1 MAEQQART
9 TTSSG
14 FANADAIIRNVEEL
28 AKDTTIAVPAVV
40 VVSHSFYP
48 HTGFHVQLM
57 SGLVGINSSID
68 R

>member
-14 FANADAIIRNVEEL
+14 FANADAIIGKVEAL
-28 AKDTTIAVPAVV
+28 AKNATIAVPAVV
-40 VVSHSFYP
+40 VVSYSFTP
-48 HTGFHVQLM
+48 HP
-57 SGLVGINSSID
+57 GLPCAVDAWFGGVSSSID

>member
-14 FANADAIIRNVEEL
+14 FANADAIIGKVEEL

-40 VVSHSFYP
+40 VVSHSFSP
-48 HTGFHVQLM
+48 HIGLPVQLV
-57 SGLVGINSSID
+57 SGLVGF
-68 R
+68 